1 MLDDPVIVAD
11 DLYLTY
17 KLGRNG
23 SAYTFDF
30 RGRSTR
36 VEALKGVS
44 FAIQRGESV
53 GVLGRNG
60 SGKSSLL
67 SILSGKSAPSAGSV
81 YVSSTPTLLSVSAAL
96 QGDVSGRTNARLGLL
111 ARGLSGLEVERK
123 VAEIGEWTELDSAYD
138 RPLKTY
144 SSGMK
149 ARLKFAI
156 ATATASEILLVDEAL
171 STGDS
176 TFALKAKTRMAEFLE
191 DAGTIVVVSHAASS
205 IRRQCDRVIWLNDGE
220 IVADGGVA
228 EISKIY
234 AEWNRARA
242 KGETEKA
249 SGILAEIS
257 GSYSRPKI
265 VFDDPIERKQG

>member
-1 MLDDPVIVAD
+1 MLDDPVVVAD
-11 DLYLTY
+11 DLHLTY

-36 VEALKGVS
+36 VDALRGVS
-44 FAIQRGESV
+44 FVIQRGESV
-53 GVLGRNG
+53 GILGRNG

-67 SILSGKSAPSAGSV
+67 SILSGKIAASAGSV

-111 ARGLSGLEVERK
+111 ARGLSGSEVDKK

-176 TFALKAKTRMAEFLE
+176 TFAIKAKARMAEFLE
-191 DAGTIVVVSHAASS
+191 EAGTIVVVSHSATS
-205 IRRQCDRVIWLNDGE
+205 IRRQCDRVIWLNEGVV
-220 IVADGGVA
+220 VADGAVA
-228 EISKIY
+228 ETSKVY
-234 AEWNRARA
+234 AEWNQARAR
-242 KGETEKA
+242 GESDRA
-249 SGILAEIS
+249 GGILAEA
-257 GSYSRPKI
+257 SRAYNKPEI
-265 VFDDPIERKQG
+265 VIARSVEGE